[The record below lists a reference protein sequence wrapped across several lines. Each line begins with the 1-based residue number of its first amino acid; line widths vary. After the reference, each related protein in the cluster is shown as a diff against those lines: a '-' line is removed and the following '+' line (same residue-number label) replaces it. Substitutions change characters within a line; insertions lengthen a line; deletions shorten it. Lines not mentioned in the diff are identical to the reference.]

1 MRRALPT
8 LLLLG
13 VCSQAA
19 PVANAAEALPL
30 VITHPRLCK
39 PGLYPQPGGAFAA
52 LLFCDDAQ
60 GSTLGVACYT
70 GIACERA
77 PWELAARFW
86 QQQPWAREVTAFAW
100 DPDGTCLYVSTGEV
114 YGDGRVF
121 ALDLLRQKALPL
133 APKISGQVKSNSR
146 YSTELSR
153 IGGALEYRIQY
164 FDSLSGATRS
174 EVVTV
179 PLGRCGRN

>member
-1 MRRALPT
+1 MKRALPT

-13 VCSQAA
+13 VCGQPALSK
-19 PVANAAEALPL
+19 AAEGVPL
-30 VITHPRLCK
+30 IVTHPRLCK
-39 PGLYPQPGGAFAA
+39 PGLYPQPGSAFAA

-60 GSTLGVACYT
+60 GSTLAVACYT
-70 GIACERA
+70 GSACDRA

-86 QQQPWAREVTAFAW
+86 QEQRWARDVTAFAW

-114 YGDGRVF
+114 FGDGRVF
-121 ALDLLRQKALPL
+121 ALDLLRRMAVPL
-133 APKISGQVKSNSR
+133 LPKIAGQVTANSR

-153 IGGALEYRIQY
+153 MNGALEYRIEY
-164 FDSLSGATRS
+164 FDVLSGATRS
-174 EVVTV
+174 EVVAV